1 MNKVNF
7 SFFFAITLA
16 FICSGSSL
24 FAQQVNLDSLK
35 KARQVFTEANKQAI
49 QKRSDSLAQIRKYK
63 ESIPYKDSV
72 SKARNAQIDA
82 IRNVRTNA
90 IDSANKSRKRI
101 LDSTIAIRK
110 TNTQQ
115 LQQRLKAKTDSLN
128 LIRKYK
134 ESRLYTDSVI
144 RARNKHIDSLRNSR
158 THFFDSLKTIRKK
171 TIDSTIAVRRH
182 ASDSLK
188 AKQKIKADSIALIR
202 KYKESRRYRDSV
214 QVMRQSRLDSI
225 RIARKVISD
234 KIIKERKDSL
244 AKLAK
249 LRKEKMDALN
259 KLSKQK
265 ADSLKNAQAK
275 RAETLA
281 KQKEIRDNTLKTE
294 QKRKEDKMKLKF
306 ELKIKKKHEAW
317 SNEKMLKKKW
327 TLIRQGFQNTYT
339 RYNYF
344 FNAKRKM
351 QEANLNM
358 QRRKKDNYEQLIELF
373 PFDPNVDSSVFAS
386 DMDTIIRKA
395 SVGIQIHDPR
405 TKWADDLYLL
415 MGQSYYFKG
424 DYERATTTFKY
435 VIGMKNRHLTKK
447 KTTNRKDND
456 AQLVQKEPN
465 KFKKLIQHRPAHN
478 DAILWLTRTYTDSK
492 KEADG
497 EAILDLLD
505 ANEKVSDEM
514 KNKIALEKANLH
526 IRKGAYKEASKQL
539 ITVSNSKTA
548 SKYIRQ
554 RASYLNGQLLYT
566 LGYYDSAANS
576 FKKTIALHPSI
587 EMDFYARKNAADA
600 IAQRGGDQTKSIASL
615 KSLLKDGKYTPY
627 YEQVYYILGKLSA
640 NNNNTEEA
648 LSYYRKSLVQPKTTK
663 KQKAITY
670 ASMGNIQYSLGQYNL
685 AKKSYDSASYFA
697 KEVGNNKEIIT
708 AMRRG
713 KSLDKIEDPYYTLHD
728 QDSLLK
734 LVAMTEK
741 EQKAVVKNYLKY
753 LEKQKEDSIVNAQVA
768 ATSGSLANSSSGTGS
783 WYFSSTVAVQQGYND
798 FKRKWG
804 NRPLADNWRRASS
817 SNFGGDVI
825 ATENDSN
832 DTETNNGS
840 EINETTLLAA
850 IPKTDAQLNAI
861 RKKIRRAYVN
871 LGAAYIKDLEEYK
884 EGLATLDSLNKK
896 YPDHEFLDEV
906 MYLRYTAALRQN
918 KLEEAELI
926 RQKLIDSFP
935 KSNFAE
941 MLTNNSIADSSVNT
955 KKIESVSNYYTN
967 TYQLANDRQYQE
979 VIKRTIV
986 AKRLYSDETYIR
998 KFRVLEAMSYV
1009 SIGNYKKADT
1019 LLSTYVKE
1027 YPSDSLRPWI
1037 DAIYKYANEL
1047 KIADSVAQDSL
1058 KKATISSGKDTSVSV
1073 PKSDTTITAKPTKP
1087 EVIDEYQYNTK
1098 QTHYCVFVFGV
1109 PDVKVVGFRSGLS
1122 DYSKLKFSELTLN
1135 SEIEVLNAEVS
1146 LVITKEFGNA
1156 GQAKIFMNAAK
1167 KEALLFRDFE
1177 SNNYQY
1183 FIISEPNISK
1193 LKSEK
1198 KLANY
1203 LKFYQ
1208 KNYK

>member
-1 MNKVNF
+1 M
-7 SFFFAITLA
+7 SLP
-16 FICSGSSL
+16 L

-35 KARQVFTEANKQAI
+35 KARQVLSDANKQAI
-49 QKRSDSLAQIRKYK
+49 QKRSDSLVQIRKYK
-63 ESIPYKDSV
+63 ESKHYKDSV
-72 SKARNAQIDA
+72 TKSRNDQINA
-82 IRNVRTNA
+82 IRKVRTNA

-110 TNTQQ
+110 ANTQQ

-128 LIRKYK
+128 AIRKYK
-134 ESRLYTDSVI
+134 ESRRYTDSVT
-144 RARNKHIDSLRNSR
+144 RTRNKRIDSLRNSR

-171 TIDSTIAVRRH
+171 TIDSAIAVRKH

-214 QVMRQSRLDSI
+214 QVTRQSRLDSI
-225 RIARKVISD
+225 RTVRKINSD
-234 KIIKERKDSL
+234 RIIKERKDNL

-249 LRKEKMDALN
+249 ERKEKMDALN
-259 KLSKQK
+259 KLRKQK
-265 ADSLKNAQAK
+265 ADSLKNAQDR
-275 RAETLA
+275 RAEALA
-281 KQKEIRDNTLKTE
+281 KQKEIRENTLKAE

-339 RYNYF
+339 RYNYY

-351 QEANLNM
+351 EEANLNM
-358 QRRKKDNYEQLIELF
+358 QRRKKDNYEKLIELF
-373 PFDPNVDSSVFAS
+373 PFDPNVDSTVFAS

-415 MGQSYYFKG
+415 MGQSYYYKG
-424 DYERATTTFKY
+424 DYERAITTFKY
-435 VIGMKNRHLTKK
+435 VIGMKNRYTKK
-447 KTTNRKDND
+447 KKKSNSKNND
-456 AQLVQKEPN
+456 AQLVQKELS
-465 KFKKLIQHRPAHN
+465 KFKRLIQHRPAHN
-478 DAILWLTRTYTDSK
+478 DAILWLTRTYIDSK
-492 KEADG
+492 REAEG

-505 ANEKVSDEM
+505 ASEKVSNEM

-526 IRKGAYKEASKQL
+526 IRKGEYKEASKQL
-539 ITVSNSKTA
+539 ITVSNSKSV
-548 SKYIRQ
+548 SKYTRQ
-554 RASYLNGQLLYT
+554 RASYLNGQLLYN

-576 FKKTIALHPSI
+576 FKKTIALHPPI
-587 EMDFYARKNAADA
+587 DMDFYARKNAADA
-600 IAQRGGDQTKSIASL
+600 VAQRGGDQSKSIASL
-615 KSLLKDGKYTPY
+615 KSLLKDGKYAPY
-627 YEQVYYILGKLSA
+627 HEQVYYTLGRLSA
-640 NNNNTEEA
+640 NNNNTDEA
-648 LSYYRKSLVQPKTTK
+648 LSYYQKSLIQPKTTK
-663 KQKAITY
+663 KQKAITF

-697 KEVGNNKEIIT
+697 KDVSDNKEIIT
-708 AMRRG
+708 ALRRG
-713 KSLDKIEDPYYTLHD
+713 KSLDKIEDPYNTLRN

-734 LVAMTEK
+734 LAAMTEK
-741 EQKAVVKNYLKY
+741 EQKTVIKKYLKY
-753 LEKQKEDSIVNAQVA
+753 LEKQKEDSIANAQA
-768 ATSGSLANSSSGTGS
+768 AASSGSLANSSTGTGN

-804 NRPLADNWRRASS
+804 NRPLTDNWRRASS
-817 SNFGGDVI
+817 SSFGGDLI
-825 ATENDSN
+825 ATETDSN

-840 EINETTLLAA
+840 EINEKTLLAA

-861 RKKIRRAYVN
+861 RKKIRRAYVT
-871 LGAAYIKDLEEYK
+871 LGGAYIKDLEEYK
-884 EGLATLDSLNKK
+884 EGLSTLDSLNKK
-896 YPDHEFLDEV
+896 YPDHEFPDEV

-918 KLEEAELI
+918 KLEDAELI
-926 RQKLIDSFP
+926 RQNLIDSFP

-941 MLTNNSIADSSVNT
+941 ILNNNNVADSSFNT
-955 KKIESVSNYYTN
+955 NNIESVSSYYTS

-979 VIKRTIV
+979 VIQRAVI
-986 AKRLYSDETYIR
+986 AKRRYSDVTYIR
-998 KFRVLEAMSYV
+998 KFRVLEAMSYA
-1009 SIGNYKKADT
+1009 SLGNYRKADT
-1019 LLSTYVKE
+1019 LLSNYVKE

-1058 KKATISSGKDTSVSV
+1058 KKATNSTVKDSTVDMS
-1073 PKSDTTITAKPTKP
+1073 KSDTTTTAKDSKP
-1087 EVIDEYQYNTK
+1087 EVINEYQYNSK
-1098 QTHYCVFVFGV
+1098 EKHYCVFVFGI

-1122 DYSKLKFSELTLN
+1122 DYSKLKFSGLTLN
-1135 SEIEVLNAEVS
+1135 SEIEVLNTEVS
-1146 LVITKEFGNA
+1146 LVTTKEFGNA

-1167 KEALLFRDFE
+1167 KEPLLFRDFE
-1177 SNNYQY
+1177 SGSYQY
-1183 FIISEPNISK
+1183 FIISERNLVK
-1193 LKSEK
+1193 LMSEK